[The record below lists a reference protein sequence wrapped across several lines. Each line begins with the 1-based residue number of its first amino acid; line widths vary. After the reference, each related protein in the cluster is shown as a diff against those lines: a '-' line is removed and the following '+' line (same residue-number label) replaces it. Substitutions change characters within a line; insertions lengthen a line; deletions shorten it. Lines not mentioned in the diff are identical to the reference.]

1 MVLSVHSFFPSV
13 GLRMLGG
20 GGNLGDPAIAT
31 DEGGEIGTG
40 GGGGSAEETAK
51 LLPQQPQPTSGGWGW
66 PSFGGMMGSS
76 NNTSPSQREGMRLL
90 YQYFRLVIFLLH
102 AATSVFF
109 LVAAFT
115 TNCGPSLVTAS
126 YFESVAIL
134 DGAWGG
140 YNFDSHAGPSLPSMA
155 TLAMGASGLPPAT
168 LPAGPDPPVYNVEFL
183 NANGSLY
190 QSACVYPMLAG
201 NNYAS
206 WSGVQYYSENRSW
219 YICRALNPGPPY
231 IMDVQEDVRS
241 FIVGSAWNVLVL
253 VLIFEW
259 ITSSY
264 ALLYLQEPAVLLQ
277 YLPVPPGFHPVPTL
291 ATVWNLAMIVILWAW
306 RDRLLLPDNNLLL
319 YSVLLL
325 TTVVL
330 QNYLARPGVP
340 PLLAVGGAVVE
351 EEDAAEE
358 GRGATVKE
366 GFRASGHKTRSLM
379 RTDALASSSSS
390 STYPLY
396 QRKGKGGNNSSMR
409 QLKGLGGGA
418 HEFNT
423 AAFLGGL
430 TSGAVSSST
439 ALTANET
446 TGGKQAPLPAYVRW
460 PVFYGSPSAGAV
472 HSPVYAYNLDEGGEA
487 VAARMMEYSTTA
499 PLLLV
504 GLTLCYMGAALTW
517 AYQVLFLAL
526 MMCNALGIVLHYVVL
541 LLRTAADEA
550 DRARLRDA
558 GLLLLLAS
566 WLSFAAGFAIYL
578 NEAADFMIHGTDMSG
593 VPVWVV
599 MLTWSLTIMYAAFG
613 VVVTWFY
620 LPRLMYP
627 DPASWTAT
635 KAGDGA
641 KDPWMRSFDWV
652 VFSLDILSVAAKLAL
667 AWTIYTKGSVVNC
680 AVVAAGSGGGGG
692 C

>member
-20 GGNLGDPAIAT
+20 HLGDPTAGST
-31 DEGGEIGTG
+31 VDEGGENG
-40 GGGGSAEETAK
+40 GGGGGAEETAK
-51 LLPQQPQPTSGGWGW
+51 LLPQQPQQQQQTSVGMWSWFSSWG
-66 PSFGGMMGSS
+66 MA
-76 NNTSPSQREGMRLL
+76 TTPSQREWMRLA

-115 TNCGPSLVTAS
+115 TNCGPSLVTVS
-126 YFESVAIL
+126 FFESVAIL

-140 YNFDSHAGPSLPSMA
+140 YNYGGHAGPSLSSMA

-168 LPAGPDPPVYNVEFL
+168 LPAGPDPPAYNVEFL
-183 NANGSLY
+183 DSNGSMY
-190 QSACVYPMLAG
+190 QPGCVYPALAG
-201 NNYAS
+201 NNLAS

-231 IMDVQEDVRS
+231 LMDVQEDVRS
-241 FIVGSAWNVLVL
+241 FIVGSAWNLL
-253 VLIFEW
+253 VLILVFEW

-291 ATVWNLAMIVILWAW
+291 ATVWNLAMVVILWAA

-325 TTVVL
+325 TTVVF

-340 PLLAVGGAVVE
+340 PMLAVGGVVVE
-351 EEDAAEE
+351 GAPEEEA
-358 GRGATVKE
+358 RGNSAVAR
-366 GFRASGHKTRSLM
+366 GDRASALRTPSLL
-379 RTDALASSSSS
+379 RTDTLSSSS
-390 STYPLY
+390 STYPLH
-396 QRKGKGGNNSSMR
+396 QRKGKGANGNNNSSMR

-430 TSGAVSSST
+430 TGGGASAISTPNDMTSSR
-439 ALTANET
+439 
-446 TGGKQAPLPAYVRW
+446 QAPVPAYVRW

-526 MMCNALGIVLHYVVL
+526 MVCNALGIVLHYVVL

-550 DRARLRDA
+550 DRALLRDA

-578 NEAADFMIHGTDMSG
+578 NEAADFMVHGTDMSG

-599 MLTWSLTIMYAAFG
+599 MLMWSLTIMYSAFG

-652 VFSLDILSVAAKLAL
+652 VFALDMLSVAAKLAL
-667 AWTIYTKGSVVNC
+667 AWTVYTKGSVVNC
-680 AVVAAGSGGGGG
+680 AVVAAGSGGT